1 MDLNGGS
8 NLLPHG
14 DTSPELARSAW
25 VAPGAFVIGDV
36 HLGEASSVW
45 YGAVL
50 RGDTEPIR
58 IGARTNIQD
67 GCVLHADPGFPAV
80 VGEGCVVGHNAV
92 VHGCE
97 IGDSC
102 LVGMG
107 ATILNGAKI
116 GDGSIVAAGAVVP
129 EGREFPPRSLIVGIP
144 AKHAGEVTD
153 EQFADIE
160 RGASEYVERAAAH
173 RKSLDE
179 HRHSGFRGSAASK
192 NKADR

>member
-1 MDLNGGS
+1 LDLNGGGG
-8 NLLPHG
+8 LLPHG
-14 DTSPELARSAW
+14 DASPEVARSAW

-36 HLGEASSVW
+36 HLGEDSSVW

-67 GCVLHADPGFPAV
+67 GCILHTDPGYPAT

-97 IGDSC
+97 IGDDC

-107 ATILNGAKI
+107 ATILNGARI

-144 AKHAGEVTD
+144 AKRVSDVNE
-153 EQFADIE
+153 EQTADIE
-160 RGASEYVERAAAH
+160 RGVRVYIERASAH
-173 RKSLDE
+173 RKSLE
-179 HRHSGFRGSAASK
+179 ESRYTG
-192 NKADR
+192 

>member
-1 MDLNGGS
+1 LDLNDTG

-14 DTSPELARSAW
+14 DAFPQVAESAW
-25 VAPGAFVIGDV
+25 VAPGAIVIGDV
-36 HLGEASSVW
+36 HLGEGSSVW

-58 IGARTNIQD
+58 IGNRTNVQD
-67 GCVLHADPGFPAV
+67 GCILHADPGFPAV
-80 VGEGCVVGHNAV
+80 AGEGCVVGHNAV

-97 IGDSC
+97 IGDNC

-129 EGREFPPRSLIVGIP
+129 EGREFPPRSLIVGVP
-144 AKHAGEVTD
+144 AKRVGDITD
-153 EQFADIE
+153 DQAADIE
-160 RGASEYVERAAAH
+160 RGASEYVERAVAH
-173 RKSLDE
+173 RASLD
-179 HRHSGFRGSAASK
+179 ASS
-192 NKADR
+192 

>member
-1 MDLNGGS
+1 MAE

-14 DTSPELARSAW
+14 DASPEVPDSAW
-25 VAPGAFVIGDV
+25 VAPGAYVVGDV
-36 HLGEASSVW
+36 HLGKESSVW

-67 GCVLHADPGFPAV
+67 GCVLHADPGYPAII
-80 VGEGCVVGHNAV
+80 GEDCVVGHKAI

-97 IGDSC
+97 IGDRC

-116 GDGSIVAAGAVVP
+116 GEGSIVAAGALVP
-129 EGREFPPRSLIVGIP
+129 ENKGFPTRSWIVGVP
-144 AKHAGEVTD
+144 AKRVKEVSE
-153 EQFADIE
+153 EQTEDIA
-160 RGASEYVERAAAH
+160 RGVRTYVERAGSH
-173 RKSLDE
+173 RQSLQ
-179 HRHSGFRGSAASK
+179 RG
-192 NKADR
+192 

>member
-1 MDLNGGS
+1 MDLNDTG

-14 DTSPELARSAW
+14 DTFPQVVGSAW
-25 VAPGAFVIGDV
+25 VAPGANVIGDV
-36 HLGEASSVW
+36 SLGDESSVW

-58 IGARTNIQD
+58 IGARSNVQD
-67 GCVLHADPGFPAV
+67 GCILHADPGFPAI

-97 IGDSC
+97 IGDNC

-116 GDGSIVAAGAVVP
+116 GEGSIVAAGAVVP
-129 EGREFPPRSLIVGIP
+129 EGREFPPHSLIVGIP
-144 AKHAGEVTD
+144 AKRLGDVSE
-153 EQFADIE
+153 EQTADIA
-160 RGASEYVERAAAH
+160 RGAREYVERAKAH
-173 RKSLDE
+173 RESLS
-179 HRHSGFRGSAASK
+179 RA
-192 NKADR
+192 